1 MVERRYE
8 ISGRWFQSR
17 CCRPCASS
25 RSHGHGS
32 GKPCEPQ
39 TATPRST
46 GHGIVLDQTGAL
58 TSGAQVKVTSL
69 ERGLTKTVT
78 TGPSGQWVVAGM
90 PTGTVKIEASA
101 RGFQSAVY
109 RKTPYDASR
118 PSEYSIPLSVGT
130 ASETIE
136 VATAATLIETTKEQ
150 LGTLLPGGTPEPGSN
165 AQTNREVSDES
176 KLT

>member
-1 MVERRYE
+1 M
-8 ISGRWFQSR
+8 
-17 CCRPCASS
+17 
-25 RSHGHGS
+25 
-32 GKPCEPQ
+32 
-39 TATPRST
+39 
-46 GHGIVLDQTGAL
+46 
-58 TSGAQVKVTSL
+58 KVTSL

-90 PTGTVKIEASA
+90 PTGTLKIEASA

-136 VATAATLIETTKEQ
+136 VATAAPLIETTQAQ
-150 LGTLLPGGTPEPGSN
+150 LVTLLPGGTPEHGRNAGEAGGVDNKKKQDPARQQASANVFNLQKKVAGVLPVRVDMPRAGSSYRF
-165 AQTNREVSDES
+165 ARALVLDEET
-176 KLT
+176 KLTFTYKTR